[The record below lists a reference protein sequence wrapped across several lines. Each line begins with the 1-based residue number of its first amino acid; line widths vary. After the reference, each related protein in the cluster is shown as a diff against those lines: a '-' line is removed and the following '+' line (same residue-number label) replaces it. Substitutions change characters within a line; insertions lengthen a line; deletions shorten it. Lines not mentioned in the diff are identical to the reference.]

1 MRTVSRARDANS
13 LYPLSPSLSLYLSL
27 ALSLS
32 LSLYIYT
39 YVIYLSVFHARVPPT
54 YFLPSDKG
62 AWIPTAAHWSYGVT
76 VSTLDSESSDR
87 GSNPRRTSLLL
98 LGMTQTLTATGGTP
112 ITMPSRTLAWVV

>member
-27 ALSLS
+27 ALS